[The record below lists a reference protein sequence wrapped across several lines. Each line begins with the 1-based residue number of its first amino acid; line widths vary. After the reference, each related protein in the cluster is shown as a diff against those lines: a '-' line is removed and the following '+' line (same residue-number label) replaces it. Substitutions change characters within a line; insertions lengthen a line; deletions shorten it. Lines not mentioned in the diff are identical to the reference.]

1 MDKGCKGCNYK
12 NEIRRLNNDFLKIRK
27 LVEQLKLTLHT
38 QSKRGLLNII
48 GSVSKSLFGT
58 LDEDD
63 LTLINKNID
72 KLFDSNNNMKIIIA
86 NQSALIKQVLND
98 ERLQTV
104 SAVNNDLEDLTN
116 TVHKDEILGSLLIHT
131 EFLISEL
138 HININEII
146 ETIILG
152 KRGII
157 NPQFVKANQF
167 LTTLKQITDK
177 NFLTNHITPETANF
191 QTLLDIS
198 SLKISVRNNK
208 LLYFIRVPLL
218 ENTAW
223 KIIKIYPIPIQKN
236 KIFLAPVIEEPIVFS
251 SEDQYL
257 PVDEAYMNKYCKKT
271 AKLQIC
277 KFTHPSYS
285 KTGMKECELELMDHS
300 VSPKNCNY
308 VIFKIN
314 VLTFIPLE
322 TENNYLVIPEHEVQ
336 LDALCGTS
344 RSLTIKEPS
353 QLSSDESCT
362 LTYTNN
368 LMKIGGSDHTASY
381 ETKYK
386 EFDNFDN
393 DTIVELNLISE
404 QLSTASKMSPNFNA
418 YKMSLQQINSQ
429 INQVKTER
437 RIKTLKDTGLSILQI
452 LGYLSIGS
460 IGLYVLYKCKCW
472 QFLSKCAPHTLC
484 INILSS
490 TANPVV
496 TQHHSSEFNTPGSPT
511 NEFDQPHLTP
521 PEFEDLVDIKPIRRS
536 VRFVSRR
543 NII

>member
-177 NFLTNHITPETANF
+177 NFLTNHITLEPANF

-218 ENTAW
+218 ENAKW
-223 KIIKIYPIPIQKN
+223 KIIKIYPIPIQKDE
-236 KIFLAPVIEEPIVFS
+236 IFLAPVIEEPIVFS

-257 PVDEAYMNKYCKKT
+257 PVDEAYMNKYCKRT
-271 AKLQIC
+271 TMLQIC
-277 KFTHPSYS
+277 KFTHPCCS
-285 KTGMKECELELMDHS
+285 KTGMKDCELELMDHS
-300 VSPKNCNY
+300 VS
-308 VIFKIN
+308 
-314 VLTFIPLE
+314 
-322 TENNYLVIPEHEVQ
+322 
-336 LDALCGTS
+336 GTMPYA
-344 RSLTIKEPS
+344 E
-353 QLSSDESCT
+353 
-362 LTYTNN
+362 
-368 LMKIGGSDHTASY
+368 
-381 ETKYK
+381 
-386 EFDNFDN
+386 
-393 DTIVELNLISE
+393 
-404 QLSTASKMSPNFNA
+404 
-418 YKMSLQQINSQ
+418 
-429 INQVKTER
+429 QVK
-437 RIKTLKDTGLSILQI
+437 
-452 LGYLSIGS
+452 
-460 IGLYVLYKCKCW
+460 
-472 QFLSKCAPHTLC
+472 H
-484 INILSS
+484 
-490 TANPVV
+490 
-496 TQHHSSEFNTPGSPT
+496 
-511 NEFDQPHLTP
+511 
-521 PEFEDLVDIKPIRRS
+521 
-536 VRFVSRR
+536 
-543 NII
+543 